1 MKQLCSKVTIII
13 SCVAIIFSVIVAR
26 IFYLTIIRY
35 DKSFDKK
42 IFYDPVYKRV
52 DVVDRNNVVVASNIK
67 VKTLYLNKDLIDNE
81 KFIAKELSRTLD
93 LDYDFIY
100 KKITNKTK
108 SKYILIKKNIFPAE
122 ENILRQLPIASLIF
136 EDDLLRFYPHN
147 NLFSHVLGY
156 VDADKEG
163 VIGIEEYYND
173 YLKNIDN
180 KPIKLTMDLR
190 IQEALRD
197 ELLKAQEKYK
207 ANFVVGILME
217 IKTGNVLG
225 MVSLPDFNPNKIKD
239 GDNTFNFATYGNYE
253 LGSVFKMFTFANAVE
268 NNLINENTKF
278 DVSKE
283 LNFGN
288 YVVKDIRSIMSK
300 KEITAKEGFS
310 TSSNL
315 VASQIAK
322 RIGVDKQLKFFE
334 ELGLL
339 EKLNIN
345 INQRVLPLQPRKWR
359 DINLITISY
368 GYGIAVSPLHVI
380 SATNGILNDGK
391 LITPRFTYDFD
402 KQIAKQVVSHKTS
415 VVMRQLFK
423 NAVINGT
430 GKLVYID
437 GLNIGGKTGT
447 ARKNSKS
454 GYQEGE
460 HIASF
465 VGAFPIDNP
474 QYSIFVVADRP
485 KVNSEQD
492 GTGGGVATVIAR
504 EIILKALPFLD
515 LKPAYK

>member
-1 MKQLCSKVTIII
+1 
-13 SCVAIIFSVIVAR
+13 
-26 IFYLTIIRY
+26 
-35 DKSFDKK
+35 
-42 IFYDPVYKRV
+42 
-52 DVVDRNNVVVASNIK
+52 
-67 VKTLYLNKDLIDNE
+67 
-81 KFIAKELSRTLD
+81 
-93 LDYDFIY
+93 
-100 KKITNKTK
+100 
-108 SKYILIKKNIFPAE
+108 
-122 ENILRQLPIASLIF
+122 
-136 EDDLLRFYPHN
+136 
-147 NLFSHVLGY
+147 
-156 VDADKEG
+156 
-163 VIGIEEYYND
+163 
-173 YLKNIDN
+173 
-180 KPIKLTMDLR
+180 
-190 IQEALRD
+190 
-197 ELLKAQEKYK
+197 
-207 ANFVVGILME
+207 
-217 IKTGNVLG
+217 
-225 MVSLPDFNPNKIKD
+225 
-239 GDNTFNFATYGNYE
+239 
-253 LGSVFKMFTFANAVE
+253 
-268 NNLINENTKF
+268 
-278 DVSKE
+278 
-283 LNFGN
+283 
-288 YVVKDIRSIMSK
+288 MSK

-485 KVNSEQD
+485 KVNGEQD